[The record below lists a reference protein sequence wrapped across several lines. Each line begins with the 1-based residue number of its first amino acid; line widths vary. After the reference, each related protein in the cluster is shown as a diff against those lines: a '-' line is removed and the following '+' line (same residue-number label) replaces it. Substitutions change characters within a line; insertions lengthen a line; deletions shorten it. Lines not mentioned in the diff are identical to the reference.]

1 MWLWS
6 AHEHFDELGFD
17 DAAKAILFR
26 DPGLRKLAAGSVGVW
41 LHVNSASFIGPNR
54 HFDGG
59 DHRFHPDNIIWDS
72 REANIIAITD
82 RKTGN
87 ISWRLGPHYDSTEAE
102 RKLGWIIGQHHAHI
116 IPRGLPGDGNLL
128 VFDNG
133 GWAGYGKPNPAS
145 PTGRMNATRDYSRVL
160 EIDPISLEIVWQY
173 TPAEAGFL
181 IPLDASRFYSP
192 FVSSAQRLPNG
203 NTLITEGSDGRIF
216 EVTRN
221 HELVWEYISPYR
233 GSRGLNRGLMNMVYR
248 GYRAPYAWVP
258 QRPAPTET
266 PIPPLE
272 RSGFRVPG
280 AAPPGREREISVPGV
295 EADQQDAAFC
305 VAPSGMT
312 S

>member
-1 MWLWS
+1 
-6 AHEHFDELGFD
+6 
-17 DAAKAILFR
+17 
-26 DPGLRKLAAGSVGVW
+26 LAA
-41 LHVNSASFIGPNR
+41 GPNR
-54 HFDGG
+54 HFDAG
-59 DHRFHPDNIIWDS
+59 DGRFHPDNIIWDS

-87 ISWRLGPHYDSTEAE
+87 ISWRLGPNYDGSEAE

-160 EIDPISLEIVWQY
+160 EVDPISLEIVWQY

-181 IPLDASRFYSP
+181 IPHASRFYSP

-203 NTLITEGSDGRIF
+203 NTLINEGSDGRIF

-233 GSRGLNRGLMNMVYR
+233 GSRGLNRGMMNMVYR
-248 GYRAPYAWVP
+248 AYRAPYSWVP

-305 VAPSGMT
+305 VAPVR
-312 S
+312 

>member
-1 MWLWS
+1 
-6 AHEHFDELGFD
+6 
-17 DAAKAILFR
+17 
-26 DPGLRKLAAGSVGVW
+26 
-41 LHVNSASFIGPNR
+41 
-54 HFDGG
+54 
-59 DHRFHPDNIIWDS
+59 
-72 REANIIAITD
+72 
-82 RKTGN
+82 
-87 ISWRLGPHYDSTEAE
+87 
-102 RKLGWIIGQHHAHI
+102 
-116 IPRGLPGDGNLL
+116 
-128 VFDNG
+128 
-133 GWAGYGKPNPAS
+133 
-145 PTGRMNATRDYSRVL
+145 MNATRDYSRVL

-233 GSRGLNRGLMNMVYR
+233 GSRGLTRGLMNMVYR
-248 GYRAPYAWVP
+248 AYRAPYTWVP
-258 QRPAPTET
+258 QRPVPTEA
-266 PIPPLE
+266 PILPLE

-305 VAPSGMT
+305 VAPSGGT